1 MLSNRIK
8 RLLRSIKNGR
18 QPATDRLFDR
28 FGPDRQLELLC
39 ENRLRHVVPM
49 RQPVVLIS
57 QIQRS
62 GGTLLSQLF
71 DGHPQVHA
79 HPSEIYIGR
88 PKKWNWPDLDLL
100 DEPGEWFGSLYEVFS
115 TQYLKEGYYKYS
127 KAADEGKR
135 RFPFLFLPYLQRQIF
150 VQQCQSPVSSQR
162 NVLDAYFTS
171 YFNAWLDYQSLYQ
184 PRNII
189 TGFIPRIN
197 MVPESV
203 RRFFRDYPDGKM
215 ISIIRD
221 PVSWY
226 ASAGRHAPNAY
237 PDVRTAI
244 ELWRRSTLSSMRNN
258 EENAGRIMLIIFESL
273 LAHPEVA
280 MERVASFAGIEMR
293 EELLSPTFQGMP
305 ITSDSSWHTQ
315 ESGVLKAPIE
325 RGNTL
330 SSETVDAILNE
341 AGSLYDQVVSCV
353 EGL

>member
-1 MLSNRIK
+1 MRF
-8 RLLRSIKNGR
+8 IKNGR
-18 QPATDRLFDR
+18 KPATDRLFDR

-39 ENRLRHVVPM
+39 ENRLRHVVPI
-49 RQPVVLIS
+49 RQPLVLIS

-88 PKKWNWPDLDLL
+88 PKKWNWPDLDLS
-100 DEPGEWFGSLYEVFS
+100 DEPGDWFESLYEVFS

-150 VQQCQSPVSSQR
+150 VRQCQSPVSSQR

-171 YFNAWLDYQSLYQ
+171 YFNAWLDYQALYQ
-184 PRNII
+184 PGKII

-197 MVPESV
+197 MVPDSV
-203 RRFFRDYPDGKM
+203 QRFFRDYPDGKM

-237 PDVRTAI
+237 PDVPTAI
-244 ELWRRSTLSSMRNN
+244 ERWRRSTLSSMRNN
-258 EENAGRIMLIIFESL
+258 EEHSGRVLLICFEEL
-273 LAHPEVA
+273 LNQTRPTMEQVA
-280 MERVASFAGIEMR
+280 RFTGIRMCD
-293 EELLSPTFQGMP
+293 ELLSPTFQGMS
-305 ITSDSSWHTQ
+305 ITADSSWHTQ
-315 ESGVLKAPIE
+315 KSGVLKDPIE

-341 AGSLYDQVVSCV
+341 AGSLYDQAVSCCV
-353 EGL
+353 EGV